1 MSLGGNGIKD
11 WLAQR
16 LTAVFL
22 ILYIAVL
29 FWFCATNSE
38 IGFDSWKAFMFL
50 PAMKV
55 MTLLALVSISIHAW
69 IGIWTILTDYIHQV
83 FLRQFLQA
91 GVILALASCLFWGF
105 EILYGVL

>member
-83 FLRQFLQA
+83 FFL
-91 GVILALASCLFWGF
+91 VRKIHRLIMLHMNYL
-105 EILYGVL
+105 VLLTN